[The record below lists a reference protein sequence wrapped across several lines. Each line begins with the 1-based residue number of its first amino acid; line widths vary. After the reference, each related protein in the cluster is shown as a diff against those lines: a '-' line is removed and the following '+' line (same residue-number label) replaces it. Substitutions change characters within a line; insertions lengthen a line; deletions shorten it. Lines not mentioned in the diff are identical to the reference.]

1 MKTQN
6 YILGTGLQMFTVIA
20 AFFLLMK
27 VLGLAYV
34 TELRFLNIV
43 FVLYFSNRIAKNL
56 VEDNNQINYLNGL
69 KTIFL
74 ANVLN
79 VVLCVVSL
87 GIYMLFVDPE
97 FLKSFTHGALLG
109 GTNITLS
116 KVLVG
121 VFMEGMAGSA
131 IVSFS
136 LMQYWKDVKR
146 STREIDL
153 HKL

>member
-6 YILGTGLQMFTVIA
+6 YILGTGLQLFTVIA

-34 TELRFLNIV
+34 TELRFLNIL
-43 FVLYFSNRIAKNL
+43 FVIYFSNRIAKNL
-56 VEDNNQINYLNGL
+56 VEDYNQINYLNGL

-79 VVLCVVSL
+79 VVLSVAAL
-87 GIYMLFVDPE
+87 GVYMLFVDPQ
-97 FLKSFTHGALLG
+97 FLQSFTNGVLLG

-146 STREIDL
+146 TTRKIDL

>member
-6 YILGTGLQMFTVIA
+6 YILGTGLQLFTVIA

-97 FLKSFTHGALLG
+97 FLQSFTHGALLG